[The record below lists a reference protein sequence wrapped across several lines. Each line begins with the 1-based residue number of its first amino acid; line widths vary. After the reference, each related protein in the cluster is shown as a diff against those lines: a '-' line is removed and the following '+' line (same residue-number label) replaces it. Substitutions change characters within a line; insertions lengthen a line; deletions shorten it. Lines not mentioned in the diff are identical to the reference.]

1 MPVIDPCDNCGTP
14 TPIYRLAAVILD
26 SHMARICPRCQATE
40 QARIDLPYAPR
51 SDQRA
56 IQPSTSRD
64 AW

>member
-26 SHMARICPRCQATE
+26 GHMVRICPRCQATE

-51 SDQRA
+51 TDQRA

>member
-1 MPVIDPCDNCGTP
+1 MPVIAPCDNCGTP

-26 SHMARICPRCQATE
+26 GHMARVCPRCSATE
-40 QARIDLPYAPR
+40 HARIEIPYSPR
-51 SDQRA
+51 TDQGA